1 MNYTKEQLTDIKDRQ
16 DMVIAYF
23 KEMNIA
29 PMIQA
34 RKEMIQEN
42 VFADRLEVVLVDTK
56 YLPEQKAEVP
66 EEPVI
71 VEKENE

>member
-1 MNYTKEQLTDIKDRQ
+1 MNYTQGQLTDIKDRQ

-23 KEMNIA
+23 KEMGIQ

-56 YLPEQKAEVP
+56 YLPEEKAEAT

-71 VEKENE
+71 AEKINE

>member
-1 MNYTKEQLTDIKDRQ
+1 MNYTEEQLTDIKDRQ
-16 DMVIAYF
+16 DMVITYF
-23 KEMNIA
+23 KEMGIQ

-56 YLPEQKAEVP
+56 YLPEEKTEVT

-71 VEKENE
+71 GEKVNE

>member
-1 MNYTKEQLTDIKDRQ
+1 MNYTQEQLTDIKDRQ

-23 KEMNIA
+23 KEMGIQ

-42 VFADRLEVVLVDTK
+42 IN
-56 YLPEQKAEVP
+56 QKILILTP
-66 EEPVI
+66 
-71 VEKENE
+71 